1 MLMSFQLSMNFAI
14 HQDIIKSDL
23 SFDEL
28 DYYQLQ
34 VKSLEL

>member
-1 MLMSFQLSMNFAI
+1 MNFAI
-14 HQDIIKSDL
+14 HQDIIKSAL